1 MSGNAQGLIDS
12 VGKAL
17 PIVFVLGLIGVA
29 LIAYG
34 FIRLTRF
41 YNHAGSAYGLVG
53 KTVGPRAGFL
63 FRFCHYGNV
72 SFSFRLAHLRH
83 WVHLPMLFW
92 PHYSPP
98 LVFRSH
104 GLSLRQLE

>member
-1 MSGNAQGLIDS
+1 MSHASNKKRSLKLWEALALSLGMVGPTLAMSGNAQGLIDS

-53 KTVGPRAGFL
+53 L
-63 FRFCHYGNV
+63 C
-72 SFSFRLAHLRH
+72 
-83 WVHLPMLFW
+83 
-92 PHYSPP
+92 
-98 LVFRSH
+98 
-104 GLSLRQLE
+104 

>member
-1 MSGNAQGLIDS
+1 MSHASNKKRSLKLWEALALSLGMVGPTLAMSGNAQGLIDS

-53 KTVGPRAGFL
+53 KTVGPRAGFFSGFAIMGTYL
-63 FRFCHYGNV
+63 F
-72 SFSFRLAHLRH
+72 FSI
-83 WVHLPMLFW
+83 
-92 PHYSPP
+92 
-98 LVFRSH
+98 
-104 GLSLRQLE
+104 GLC